1 MSSQTNPSAPS
12 MMDTL
17 IRPTTTL
24 WWREIVR
31 FYRQR
36 SRIVGALATPILF
49 WILLGSGFAESF
61 RAEGGPEGVGYAE
74 YFYPGAMTM
83 VVLFTAIFSTISV
96 IEDRKEGFLQAVLVA
111 PVARSTVVLGKIL
124 GGATLALGQALLL
137 LVAAPLVG
145 LDLGVG
151 DFIAVTLILAIIAFG
166 LTTLGFM
173 IAWRMDSTQGFHAI
187 MNLVLIPMWLLSGA
201 FFPAAGASG
210 WLRLLMTLN
219 PLTYGMAALRRCLY
233 PAGVTVGPDVPGLA
247 FALAVTVAFAVI
259 AFLIARAQ
267 ASRPL
272 DVGLA

>member
-1 MSSQTNPSAPS
+1 MSQPTTSSA
-12 MMDTL
+12 MDTL
-17 IRPTTTL
+17 IRPTYTL
-24 WWREIVR
+24 WRREIVR

-61 RAEGGPEGVGYAE
+61 RADGTPDGVGYGE

-124 GGATLALGQALLL
+124 GGSTLALGQALLL
-137 LVAAPLVG
+137 LAAAPLVG
-145 LDLGVG
+145 LRLGLG
-151 DFIAVTLILAIIAFG
+151 DILVVTLILAVIAFG

-187 MNLVLIPMWLLSGA
+187 MNLLLIPMWLLSGA

-210 WLRLLMTLN
+210 WLKILMMLN
-219 PLTYGMAALRRCLY
+219 PLTYGMAALRRCLD
-233 PAGVTVGPDVPGLA
+233 PSGVAVGPDVPGLG
-247 FALAVTVAFAVI
+247 FALVVTIGFAVVAFFA
-259 AFLIARAQ
+259 ARSQ

-272 DVGLA
+272 DVGVA